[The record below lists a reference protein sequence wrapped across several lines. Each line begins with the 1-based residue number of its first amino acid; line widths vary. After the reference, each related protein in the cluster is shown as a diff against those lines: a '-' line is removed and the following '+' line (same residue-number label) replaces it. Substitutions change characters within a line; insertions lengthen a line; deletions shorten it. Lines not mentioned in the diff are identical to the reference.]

1 MRAKPV
7 VTRAAEAATEAAGVE
22 AGEKDDNNTKK
33 GRAMPAKMKSVC
45 EGCGGEILYE
55 KDSTGQ
61 EIIEA
66 NPDEYAHLCGT
77 CRVKR
82 RDSENESAKESVPS
96 VNAADFEDER
106 NRAMRTGG
114 E

>member
-1 MRAKPV
+1 
-7 VTRAAEAATEAAGVE
+7 
-22 AGEKDDNNTKK
+22 
-33 GRAMPAKMKSVC
+33 MPAKMKSVC

-66 NPDEYAHLCGT
+66 NPNDHAKLCGT
-77 CRVKR
+77 CRVKQ
-82 RDSENESAKESVPS
+82 RDSESENAKESLPS
-96 VNAADFEDER
+96 LPSQRAAGFEDER